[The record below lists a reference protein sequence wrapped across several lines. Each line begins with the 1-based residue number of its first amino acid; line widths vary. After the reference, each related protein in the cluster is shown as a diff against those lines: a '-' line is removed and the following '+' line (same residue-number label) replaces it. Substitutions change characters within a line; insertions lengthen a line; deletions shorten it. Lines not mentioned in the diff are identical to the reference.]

1 MIERI
6 EDNEKRLNSLLVSIK
21 KVNEIMIELEKK
33 QEDLFLLKK
42 YYGSRK
48 WFHDRDIYLKEKL
61 KIKAGV
67 LSEDGVWNMLTDIDS
82 LMIDM
87 KRIIKKHDSIK

>member
-21 KVNEIMIELEKK
+21 KINEIMIELEKK

-67 LSEDGVWNMLTDIDS
+67 LSEDAVWNMFEDIDDLVLRMEKFAS
-82 LMIDM
+82 
-87 KRIIKKHDSIK
+87 IIK

>member
-67 LSEDGVWNMLTDIDS
+67 LSEDAVWNMFEDIDDLVLRMEKFAS
-82 LMIDM
+82 
-87 KRIIKKHDSIK
+87 IIK